1 MMMDDSVYAG
11 LFVSEFDDVGLEL
24 FGQPVKKQLLA
35 PDRRPGGPRQAFRP
49 VQNSAQHVCNE
60 TALDIQDF
68 LDVEVIPPKHSNNN
82 AAETDIDPSCLDAL
96 DDQLLV
102 SPIDSFVDVCW
113 AEAVDKHDSELGG
126 DSPTLY
132 SAPMFAPQKVNDYNM
147 LDDYRDLDPLGSD
160 NEKWYGDEINDV
172 PVEADIRYEQGP
184 RKLPDESTSPPTSRS
199 LPSLAFWEP
208 HFTIPNPNDTVHG
221 FPSRPPKSR
230 RRKIDLLASAC
241 SHFPARLVKSAT

>member
-1 MMMDDSVYAG
+1 
-11 LFVSEFDDVGLEL
+11 
-24 FGQPVKKQLLA
+24 
-35 PDRRPGGPRQAFRP
+35 
-49 VQNSAQHVCNE
+49 
-60 TALDIQDF
+60 
-68 LDVEVIPPKHSNNN
+68 VEVIPPKHSDNN

-147 LDDYRDLDPLGSD
+147 LDDYHDLDPLGSD

-172 PVEADIRYEQGP
+172 PVKADIRYVCFDSQ
-184 RKLPDESTSPPTSRS
+184 RHDRALADLFNRS
-199 LPSLAFWEP
+199 
-208 HFTIPNPNDTVHG
+208 
-221 FPSRPPKSR
+221 KSR
-230 RRKIDLLASAC
+230 ES
-241 SHFPARLVKSAT
+241 SQMNPPHPQLVAVYPH